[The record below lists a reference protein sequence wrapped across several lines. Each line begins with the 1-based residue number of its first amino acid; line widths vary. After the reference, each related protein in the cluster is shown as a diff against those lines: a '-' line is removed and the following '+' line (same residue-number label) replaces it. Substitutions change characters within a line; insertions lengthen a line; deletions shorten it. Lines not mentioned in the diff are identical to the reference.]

1 VGNIERE
8 LVSTDDLL
16 DHALRH
22 MEAVHKH
29 NVEPL
34 MEARVLVEAARR
46 QHADQL
52 RGAVEALREAA
63 DELDMLGPGVT
74 RASVGWLRDLA
85 DRLRAAAE
93 RQ

>member
-1 VGNIERE
+1 LSVERKPCTTSADNAGIRPP
-8 LVSTDDLL
+8 VSTWPPSDPDEADEYRLEAKAVLL
-16 DHALRH
+16 
-22 MEAVHKH
+22 AV
-29 NVEPL
+29 N
-34 MEARVLVEAARR
+34 A
-46 QHADQL
+46 

-93 RQ
+93 GQ